1 MNCLSVF
8 YHFVGLVLNK
18 GLRDVLFLNLLIIQW
33 LVLVLLL
40 HGLFA
45 LTIVNDHLDGYQ
57 GMLLC

>member
-1 MNCLSVF
+1 MNFLSVF
-8 YHFVGLVLNK
+8 HHFVGLALNK
-18 GLRDVLFLNLLIIQW
+18 GLRDVLFLSLLIIQW

-45 LTIVNDHLDGYQ
+45 LTIVNDNLGGYQ